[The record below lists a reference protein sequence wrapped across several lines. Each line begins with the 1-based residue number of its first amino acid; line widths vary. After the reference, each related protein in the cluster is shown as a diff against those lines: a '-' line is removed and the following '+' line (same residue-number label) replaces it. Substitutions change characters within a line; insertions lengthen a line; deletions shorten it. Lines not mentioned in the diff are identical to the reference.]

1 MLTINDWLA
10 IIQFFFMFTTLLFF
24 ITALIFINRSRHLR
38 RKLSDS
44 IETLAQKNKELEDLK
59 TSHQNLLSPF
69 IPETSRSIILS
80 VDTTGKITDLN
91 DFATDIF
98 GYTKEE
104 LVGKNVY
111 GTIFPDIQVHK
122 SKEKSDIISRIF
134 GNPKLYLEHETENI
148 KKSGEHFWIS
158 WTNRIIYDDKG
169 FPVELRSV
177 GFDITKRKQL
187 EEELRY
193 LASVDPM
200 TGALNRQ
207 AILEAGMHEIKR
219 AQRYKRNL
227 AVVVMKLDYFHGI
240 DDKRGFSDDIV
251 RQVITLCR
259 MSIRDSDYIGRVGDV
274 EFAILLPETS
284 LKEAHAVADRIKE
297 KIQEENLKDERHMFI
312 TAAFGFAEKALAS
325 DTIDTILLRAL
336 DALNKKELPSRTK
349 TIKSKKKGR
358 E

>member
-1 MLTINDWLA
+1 MLIINDWLA

-38 RKLSDS
+38 RKVSDS
-44 IETLAQKNKELEDLK
+44 IEALAQKNKELEDLR

-69 IPETSRSIILS
+69 IPETSRSIIIS
-80 VDTTGKITDLN
+80 VDQSGKIIELN
-91 DFATDIF
+91 DYATEVF
-98 GYTKEE
+98 GYTKAE
-104 LVGKNVY
+104 LIGQSIY
-111 GTIFPDIQVHK
+111 GTLLPNIQNK
-122 SKEKSDIISRIF
+122 SKTGSDIVSRIF
-134 GNPKLYLEHETENI
+134 SNPKLYMENETENI
-148 KKSGEHFWIS
+148 KKSGEHFWVS
-158 WTNRIIYDDKG
+158 WTNRVIYDDKG
-169 FPVELRSV
+169 SPTELRSV

-207 AILEAGMHEIKR
+207 AILEAGVHEMKR

-227 AVVVMKLDYFHGI
+227 AVIVMKLDYFHGI

-251 RQVITLCR
+251 RQVIALCR

-274 EFAILLPETS
+274 EFAILLPES
-284 LKEAHAVADRIKE
+284 SIKEARIVADRITE

-312 TAAFGFAEKALAS
+312 TSAFGFAEKSLVS

-336 DALNKKELPSRTK
+336 DMLNKKELFPKVKAIK
-349 TIKSKKKGR
+349 TKKKG
-358 E
+358 

>member
-24 ITALIFINRSRHLR
+24 ILVLVFINRSRHLR

-44 IETLAQKNKELEDLK
+44 IEKLAKKNKDLEDLK
-59 TSHQNLLSPF
+59 ISHQNLLSPF
-69 IPETSRSIILS
+69 IPETSRSIIIS
-80 VDTTGKITDLN
+80 VDSSGKVIDLN
-91 DFATDIF
+91 DYASEIF
-98 GYTKEE
+98 GYSKDE
-104 LVGKNVY
+104 LIGKNVY
-111 GTIFPDIQVHK
+111 GTIFPNIPMK
-122 SKEKSDIISRIF
+122 TKSDIISRIF
-134 GNPKLYLEHETENI
+134 VNPKLYVEHETENI

-158 WTNRIIYDDKG
+158 WTNRVIYDDKG
-169 FPVELRSV
+169 NPIELRSV

-193 LASVDPM
+193 LSSIDPM
-200 TGALNRQ
+200 TGTLNRQ
-207 AILEAGMHEIKR
+207 AILEAGMHELKR

-227 AVVVMKLDYFHGI
+227 AVLVMKLDYFHGI
-240 DDKRGFSDDIV
+240 DDQRGFSDDIV
-251 RQVITLCR
+251 RQVITLCS

-284 LKEAHAVADRIKE
+284 IKDARVVADRIKE

-312 TAAFGFAEKALAS
+312 TTAFGFAEKSLAS

-336 DALNKKELPSRTK
+336 EMLDKKEVS
-349 TIKSKKKGR
+349 IKPKKVKQKKKG
-358 E
+358 